1 MVDSA
6 ADLVARGRALHHEG
20 NLDDAARLYTQALVE
35 DEEYADAHQL
45 LAVIAGQR
53 GRYDEAIAG
62 FCRSIALEGPTVERL
77 YNLAEAYRVAGSI
90 QSALD
95 AYNQAL
101 SIDASY
107 TDAYRSCAAM
117 LKAAAEGSSDSVFA
131 QQLGRLAAHYLV
143 GFGHVNLRTG
153 KVSLAEEAYREAITL
168 NADNADAYNCLGT
181 IALVAER
188 PIEAETLYR
197 RAHEIEPQSPLYTN
211 NLGRSLLSQV
221 RLGEAVELFQR
232 AIEIDP
238 TFADARTCLEE
249 RILPWLHYRSD
260 LKPSAVFAAHR
271 DWGRKERERAAANT
285 SASVYYANS
294 RDPDRP
300 LRIAYIGIDASS
312 RLTRSCFEPLITN
325 HDIHQFSAVVY
336 ATSGDDVADLR
347 HLKGLTREFEMLRVQ
362 PGQEIA
368 KSLRKKAID
377 IVIDVA
383 GHMPH
388 NRLDVLAHKPAP
400 VAVTW
405 LDYPATTGLSEV
417 DFRITDEISDPRGAE
432 EFHTEQLYRLS
443 RGSIVYRPPE
453 KTPDIAVLPALKPGA
468 VTFGYFDDPRK
479 ISPETVQTWTSILK
493 SLPESRLLLMAPQFA
508 DAAFAERIRSEFVR
522 AGIASTRIEIRCK
535 PADEHEKLHAHME
548 VAIALDT
555 FPCNGAYTTICEALW
570 MGVPVTTLSGDLSW
584 GRTSASLLSQVGLE
598 RLDSHTTEEY
608 TETAVELAMD
618 LERLRTLRASMRER
632 MRASPLMDERGFAR
646 QFEAALREMWRGW
659 CKAGA

>member
-1 MVDSA
+1 
-6 ADLVARGRALHHEG
+6 
-20 NLDDAARLYTQALVE
+20 
-35 DEEYADAHQL
+35 
-45 LAVIAGQR
+45 
-53 GRYDEAIAG
+53 
-62 FCRSIALEGPTVERL
+62 
-77 YNLAEAYRVAGSI
+77 
-90 QSALD
+90 
-95 AYNQAL
+95 
-101 SIDASY
+101 
-107 TDAYRSCAAM
+107 M
-117 LKAAAEGSSDSVFA
+117 LKAAGESSSDSVFA

-153 KVSLAEEAYREAITL
+153 RVSLAEEAYREAIAL
-168 NADNADAYNCLGT
+168 NADSADPYNCLGT

-197 RAHEIEPQSPLYTN
+197 RAREIEPQSPLYTN

-238 TFADARTCLEE
+238 TFNDARTCLEE

-271 DWGRKERERAAANT
+271 DWGRKEKERAVANT
-285 SASVYYANS
+285 GASVYYANS

-300 LRIAYIGIDASS
+300 LRIAYIGVDASS

-368 KSLRKKAID
+368 KSLRNKAID

-405 LDYPATTGLSEV
+405 LGYPATTGLSEV
-417 DFRITDEISDPRGAE
+417 DFRITDEILDPRGAE
-432 EFHTEQLYRLS
+432 EFHTERLYRLS

-453 KTPDIAVLPALKPGA
+453 KTPDVAVLPATKAGA
-468 VTFGYFDDPRK
+468 VTFGNFDDPRK
-479 ISPETVQTWTSILK
+479 ISPETAQTWTSILRA
-493 SLPESRLLLMAPQFA
+493 LPESRLLLMAPEFA
-508 DAAFAERIRSEFVR
+508 DAAFAERIRSDFVR

-535 PADEHEKLHAHME
+535 PADEHQKLRAHAE
-548 VAIALDT
+548 VDVALDT

-570 MGVPVTTLSGDLSW
+570 TGAPVTTLSGDLSW
-584 GRTSASLLSQVGLE
+584 GRTSASLLAQVGLE
-598 RLDSHTTEEY
+598 RLDSHSTEEY

-618 LERLRTLRASMRER
+618 LERLRTLRTSMRER
-632 MRASPLMDERGFAR
+632 MRVSPLMDERGFAR

-659 CKAGA
+659 CKAVT